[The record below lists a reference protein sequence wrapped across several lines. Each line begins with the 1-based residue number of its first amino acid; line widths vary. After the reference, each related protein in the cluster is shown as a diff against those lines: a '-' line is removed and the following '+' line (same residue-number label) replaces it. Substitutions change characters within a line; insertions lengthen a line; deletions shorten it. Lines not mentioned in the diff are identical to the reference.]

1 MDKLRIL
8 LADDHEIVRD
18 GLKMLIN
25 VQPDME
31 VVAEASDG
39 GAAVERA
46 TQSNPDVVVMDV
58 SMPGLSGLSAILAL
72 RHHRPP
78 LNVLALTRHLEGGY
92 LHQVLRAG
100 ASGYVLKQSRA
111 AELLRGIRVVAEGGS
126 YVDPALTAEMSGE
139 HYRDRVGSS
148 TRGLTARE
156 EQVLRLIALGY
167 SNKEIA
173 ARLLISVKTVET
185 HKMSGMQKLGM
196 RGRVDL
202 VQFAHLQRWF
212 EAA

>member
-25 VQPDME
+25 AQPDME
-31 VVAEASDG
+31 VVAEASEG

-46 TQSNPDVVVMDV
+46 TQANPDVVVMDV
-58 SMPGLSGLSAILAL
+58 SMPGMSSLSAILAL
-72 RHHRPP
+72 RHHHPP
-78 LNVLALTRHLEGGY
+78 LNVLALTRHREGGY

-100 ASGYVLKQSRA
+100 ATGYVLKQSRA
-111 AELLRGIRVVAEGGS
+111 VELLRAIRVVAGGGS
-126 YVDPALTAEMSGE
+126 YVDPAVTAEMIGA
-139 HYRDRVGSS
+139 HYRDSVVSS
-148 TRGLTARE
+148 TGGLTVRE

-185 HKMSGMQKLGM
+185 HKMNGMQKLGM

-202 VQFAHLQRWF
+202 VQFAQLQRWF

>member
-1 MDKLRIL
+1 MDKWRIL
-8 LADDHEIVRD
+8 VADDHEIVRD

-39 GAAVERA
+39 GAAVQRA
-46 TQSNPDVVVMDV
+46 TQSSPDVVVMDV
-58 SMPGLSGLSAILAL
+58 SMPGMSSLSAILAL
-72 RHHRPP
+72 RHHHPP
-78 LNVLALTRHLEGGY
+78 FTVLALTRHLEGEY

-100 ASGYVLKQSRA
+100 ATGYVLKQSRA

-126 YVDPALTAEMSGE
+126 YVDPAATAEMLGA
-139 HYRDRVGSS
+139 HFRDRVGA

-167 SNKEIA
+167 SNKEVA

-202 VQFAHLQRWF
+202 VQFAQLQRWF